1 MYLNH
6 IVMEN
11 TQLQSIKFEISPSSY
26 QSLEQ
31 LIIKCVAA
39 GIAQTQPPSVLVEEI
54 EEKFSIPGLA
64 KYLEC
69 SISTIHNYKKR
80 GIFPYYQTGRTIY
93 FKKSDVDKSLEVS
106 GKKKGR

>member
-1 MYLNH
+1 MQNP
-6 IVMEN
+6 
-11 TQLQSIKFEISPSSY
+11 QLPPIRFEISPSSF

-39 GIAQTQPPSVLVEEI
+39 GIAQTQPVPTVAEEI

-64 KYLEC
+64 RYLEC

-93 FKKSDVDKSLEVS
+93 FKKSDIDKSLEVG